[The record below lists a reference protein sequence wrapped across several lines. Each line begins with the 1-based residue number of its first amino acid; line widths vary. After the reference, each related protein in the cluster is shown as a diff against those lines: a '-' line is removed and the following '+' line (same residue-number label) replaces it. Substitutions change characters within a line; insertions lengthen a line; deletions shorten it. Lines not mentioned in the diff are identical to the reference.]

1 MATADHRRGAARDA
15 TPRWTRAVVVALLA
29 ALAVLVH
36 HDTAATITHVPSGRS
51 ATAMHHAAAP
61 AGSASVSG
69 HVMST
74 GVTARPAR
82 AAVHDDAGACSGTAM
97 QHCSAAG
104 VDSVKL
110 VPPDQLAP
118 DRAPARR
125 PGAAALR
132 DVPGTVG
139 RAPPDLR
146 VLSRFLL

>member
-15 TPRWTRAVVVALLA
+15 TPRWTPAVVVALLA

-36 HDTAATITHVPSGRS
+36 HDTAATITHVPSGRA
-51 ATAMHHAAAP
+51 ATPMHHTAAP
-61 AGSASVSG
+61 AGSAPVSS
-69 HVMST
+69 HVMPT
-74 GVTARPAR
+74 GVTARAAR

-97 QHCSAAG
+97 RHCSAAG

-110 VPPDQLAP
+110 VPPGRPAP
-118 DRAPARR
+118 DCAPAHHA
-125 PGAAALR
+125 GAAALR

>member
-36 HDTAATITHVPSGRS
+36 HDTAATTTHVPSGR
-51 ATAMHHAAAP
+51 AAAPMHHAAAP
-61 AGSASVSG
+61 AGSVPVSG
-69 HVMST
+69 HPT
-74 GVTARPAR
+74 PAGGTVR
-82 AAVHDDAGACSGTAM
+82 AAVQDDAGACSGTAI

-110 VPPDQLAP
+110 VPPDRPAP
-118 DRAPARR
+118 DCAPARR

-146 VLSRFLL
+146 FLSRFLL

>member
-36 HDTAATITHVPSGRS
+36 HDTAAPTTHVPSGRA
-51 ATAMHHAAAP
+51 ATPMHHAAAP
-61 AGSASVSG
+61 TGSVPVSG
-69 HVMST
+69 HPT
-74 GVTARPAR
+74 PAGVTAR

-110 VPPDQLAP
+110 VPPDRPAP
-118 DRAPARR
+118 DCAPAHR